1 MNDFPLLVFPT
12 QIPVPRNKLSGREGK
27 QPSCPDTRSN
37 YDRLYPKFEALQNI
51 LDSKAAIVQAGVDAH
66 SPDEVLVLETVS
78 RVDRFLNAVR
88 LIEGLEWLAE
98 VDVDI
103 EPDEDFYHLD
113 DEGCPNGKTLSG
125 RLYLISTNNKALREF
140 VSLYNRLVD

>member
-12 QIPVPRNKLSGREGK
+12 HIPVPRNKLSGREGK

-66 SPDEVLVLETVS
+66 SQDEVLVL
-78 RVDRFLNAVR
+78 
-88 LIEGLEWLAE
+88 
-98 VDVDI
+98 
-103 EPDEDFYHLD
+103 
-113 DEGCPNGKTLSG
+113 
-125 RLYLISTNNKALREF
+125 
-140 VSLYNRLVD
+140 